1 MKYAFMAQHGERY
14 SVSLMCR
21 VLEVSRSGYYAAQKR
36 PPRRRTQADEQLQGE
51 IEAIFEHSRQRYG
64 SPRIHADLRARGW
77 RCGRKR
83 VARLMRAAQLQ
94 AYRPRR
100 RRPRTTDS
108 THLQPVAP
116 NHLERQFAAETVP
129 GPARVWCA
137 DITYLPTR
145 QGWLYLAVVL
155 DLASR
160 LVVGWAMKPTLAQ
173 ELATD
178 ALQMACWHRHPQAG
192 LLHHSD
198 RGVQY
203 ASHAYQMLLETHA
216 LRCSMSRRA
225 NCWDNAVMES
235 FFATLECELIDRS
248 DWHTHA
254 EARLAVFEFIE
265 VWYNRQRRHSSLG
278 YLTPAEY
285 DERLAHSLEAA

>member
-1 MKYAFMAQHGERY
+1 VRYAFIAQHMGHY
-14 SVSLMCR
+14 PVTLMCR
-21 VLEVSRSGYYAAQKR
+21 VLEVSRSGFYAAHQR
-36 PPRRRTQADEQLQGE
+36 QPSRRAQEDEQLQGE
-51 IEAIFEHSRQRYG
+51 IELLFEHSRQRYG

-83 VARLMRAAQLQ
+83 VARLMRAAELR

-100 RRPRTTDS
+100 RQPRTTDS
-108 THLQPVAP
+108 IHLQPVAP
-116 NHLERQFAAETVP
+116 NHLERQFAVEAVP
-129 GPARVWCA
+129 GPDRVWCA

-160 LVVGWAMKPTLAQ
+160 LVVGWAMKPTLAH

-178 ALQMACWHRHPQAG
+178 ALQMAWWQRHPLPG

-203 ASHAYQMLLETHA
+203 AASGYQTLLDGYGLH
-216 LRCSMSRRA
+216 CSMSRRA

-248 DWHTHA
+248 D
-254 EARLAVFEFIE
+254 
-265 VWYNRQRRHSSLG
+265 
-278 YLTPAEY
+278 
-285 DERLAHSLEAA
+285 